1 MTMLSAFLSFGSAG
15 QPHYDRPPA
24 RPRQC
29 PATPRRSNHPPAA
42 ARPTLSS
49 SDLPAVHH
57 ACESALRAPFLH
69 VVTAPIAS
77 KATARVGTAR
87 RPVNVSRN
95 TRFTLRYGTHVD
107 DHCFPS
113 TQEPTGVRETAG
125 TSKARPAPTI
135 LVIPLRYGAR
145 SRFPFTSSVTTQAR
159 RHAPFLADRATAP
172 PGPPPVVAMQDEG

>member
-57 ACESALRAPFLH
+57 ACESALRAPILACCHCIDREQGDGACRDGPQAGQCF
-69 VVTAPIAS
+69 S
-77 KATARVGTAR
+77 
-87 RPVNVSRN
+87 N

-125 TSKARPAPTI
+125 TSKARPTPTI
-135 LVIPLRYGAR
+135 LVFPLRYGAR

-172 PGPPPVVAMQDEG
+172 PGPPPGGGDAG